1 LNFKLDD
8 TNSNNF
14 FKNLLVLHPL
24 KSVIIKLKN
33 TIFFGSSSICIES
46 FFICI
51 ERDSTFDFYNIKKFL
66 IYDPAWKNTFF
77 FNFMITLFE
86 GCKANNFLNKLLDFV
101 SSSLKCNELFFLR
114 FKNCKTLNSYI
125 RNFFIYD

>member
-1 LNFKLDD
+1 MNFKLDD

-51 ERDSTFDFYNIKKFL
+51 ERDSATLLLIFTIKKLSIHTQQMKKKIKSF
-66 IYDPAWKNTFF
+66 
-77 FNFMITLFE
+77 
-86 GCKANNFLNKLLDFV
+86 
-101 SSSLKCNELFFLR
+101 
-114 FKNCKTLNSYI
+114 
-125 RNFFIYD
+125 